1 MSDVNPTKRL
11 YLYIRDLLNI
21 DESAN
26 ILVYGRD
33 NDYDNETSS
42 KIVVD
47 TLAPS
52 IQQSMTKTYDGDGEE
67 MGIDSLMLGSFTIN
81 FYGTDA
87 YERATDFIIFNKTE
101 EARTLQKTHELSV
114 FRTSQI
120 TDLKRLA
127 GKYYDSR
134 YEITLNISYN
144 ITKNVNRLRFDEAQF
159 GEVLVD
165 K

>member
-67 MGIDSLMLGSFTIN
+67 MGIDSSSHLTL
-81 FYGTDA
+81 
-87 YERATDFIIFNKTE
+87 EV
-101 EARTLQKTHELSV
+101 TLQTICVLRSVLELLMASNLPEAFFYYKIFKTM
-114 FRTSQI
+114 
-120 TDLKRLA
+120 KR
-127 GKYYDSR
+127 
-134 YEITLNISYN
+134 
-144 ITKNVNRLRFDEAQF
+144 
-159 GEVLVD
+159 
-165 K
+165 